1 MLKFGTEVAEVL
13 ASRPGVGQ
21 LMEPL
26 MFTAYN
32 SSSRFFQAFDAVT
45 HCVMIGAAAM
55 MVLTSVTGFWA

>member
-1 MLKFGTEVAEVL
+1 MLL
-13 ASRPGVGQ
+13 ASRHGVGQ

-45 HCVMIGAAAM
+45 HCVMIAAAAM